1 LSEYKLFV
9 QRIGLVGITNILVAI
24 SGLIL
29 LPIITKNFTTSD
41 YGVWVQ
47 ITTTIA
53 LLPNVA
59 TLGLPYTM
67 VRFLSAEKDIE
78 KIREGFYS
86 LAGVVL
92 ISTTTISL
100 LMLLFSKNIAVALF
114 NGNMN
119 TAILLVP
126 IIFLAC
132 LNAFLLNYFRT
143 FQQMKRYSVFLLIQT
158 YLGLFIASY
167 FAFNGYSITQTAIS
181 LLIANTLTFVIMLI
195 FIISKLGFKIPRF
208 QNLRE
213 YLSFGVPTIPGNIS
227 YWVVDSS
234 DRYVIGM
241 LLGTTFVGYYSPG
254 YTLGNI
260 VIMVLSPF
268 SLLLPAVLPKYYE
281 KNDMEQVQIF
291 LKYSMKFFF
300 LIAIPAAFGLSALSK
315 PILMVITTQAIA
327 LNGYMITPF
336 IALSAL
342 LYGVYGIVSNIL
354 VLEKKTKVVG
364 IVWIL
369 AAILNLA
376 LNIILV
382 PQFGIMGAAV
392 VTLLAYVLAFSI
404 TVIYTNRYFTF
415 DFDLGFIVK
424 STTASALMSL
434 IIFKINPY
442 GILNILITVIICT
455 GIYFALLIILKG
467 IKKEE
472 IGFFKDLIN
481 K

>member
-1 LSEYKLFV
+1 MSEYKLFV

-29 LPIITKNFTTSD
+29 LPIMTKNFSTSD

-67 VRFLSAEKDIE
+67 VRFLSAEKNIE
-78 KIREGFYS
+78 KIKEGFYS

-92 ISTTTISL
+92 ISTTAVSL
-100 LMLLFSKNIAVALF
+100 LMFFFSKNIAVALF

-119 TAILLVP
+119 TAFLLVP

-167 FAFNGYSITQTAIS
+167 FAFNGYTITQTAIG
-181 LLIANTLTFVIMLI
+181 LLIANVMTFIIMLI
-195 FIISKLGFKIPRF
+195 FIVSKLGFKIPKF

-234 DRYVIGM
+234 DRYMIGI

-260 VIMVLSPF
+260 IIMVLSPF

-281 KNDMEQVQIF
+281 NNDMEQVQIF

-300 LIAIPAAFGLSALSK
+300 LIGIPSAFGLSALSK
-315 PILMVITTQAIA
+315 PILMVITTPAIA

-342 LYGVYGIVSNIL
+342 LYGVYGIVSNVLI
-354 VLEKKTKVVG
+354 LEKKTKIVG
-364 IVWIL
+364 TVWIL

-376 LNIILV
+376 LNIIFV
-382 PQFGIMGAAV
+382 PKFGIIGAAA
-392 VTLLAYVLAFSI
+392 VTLLAYILAFLI
-404 TVIYTNRYFTF
+404 TIIYTNKYFTF
-415 DFDLGFIVK
+415 DFDIKFIVK
-424 STTASALMSL
+424 STIASALMYL

-442 GILNILITVIICT
+442 GILNILITVIVCT
-455 GIYFALLIILKG
+455 GIYFVLLIVLKG

-472 IGFFKDLIN
+472 VEFFKKML
-481 K
+481 

>member
-1 LSEYKLFV
+1 MSEYKLFV

-29 LPIITKNFTTSD
+29 LPIMTKNFTTSD

-78 KIREGFYS
+78 RIREGFYS

-92 ISTTTISL
+92 LSTTVISL
-100 LMLLFSKNIAVALF
+100 LMLLFSKTIAAALF

-119 TAILLVP
+119 TAVLLVP

-167 FAFNGYSITQTAIS
+167 FAFNRYNITQTALG
-181 LLIANTLTFVIMLI
+181 LLIANAVTFIIMLI
-195 FIISKLGFKIPRF
+195 FIVSKLGFKIPKF
-208 QNLRE
+208 QNLKE

-234 DRYVIGM
+234 DRYVIGI

-260 VIMVLSPF
+260 IIMVLSPF

-300 LIAIPAAFGLSALSK
+300 LIAIPSAFGLSALSK
-315 PILMVITTQAIA
+315 HILMIITTQAIA

-354 VLEKKTKVVG
+354 VLEKKTKIVG

-369 AAILNLA
+369 AAILNLT

-382 PQFGIMGAAV
+382 PEFGIMGAAA
-392 VTLLAYVLAFSI
+392 VTLLAYILAFII
-404 TVIYTNRYFTF
+404 TVTYTNRYFTF
-415 DFDLGFIVK
+415 DFDLGFIAK
-424 STTASALMSL
+424 STIASALMTMV
-434 IIFKINPY
+434 IFTVNPY
-442 GILNILITVIICT
+442 GILNIIITILICA
-455 GIYFALLIILKG
+455 GIYFTLIIVLKG

-472 IGFFKDLIN
+472 IEFFRNMMKS
-481 K
+481 

>member
-1 LSEYKLFV
+1 MSEYKLFV

-100 LMLLFSKNIAVALF
+100 LMLLFSKNIAIALF

-213 YLSFGVPTIPGNIS
+213 YLSFGVPTIPGNLS

-234 DRYVIGM
+234 DRYVIGI

-260 VIMVLSPF
+260 IIMVLSPF

-281 KNDMEQVQIF
+281 NNDMEQVQIF

-300 LIAIPAAFGLSALSK
+300 LIAIPSAFGLSALSK
-315 PILMVITTQAIA
+315 PILMIITTQAIA

-369 AAILNLA
+369 AAILNLV
-376 LNIILV
+376 LNILLV
-382 PQFGIMGAAV
+382 PKFGILGAAA
-392 VTLLAYVLAFSI
+392 VTLLAYVLAFLI

-424 STTASALMSL
+424 STIASSLMTMV
-434 IIFKINPY
+434 IFAVNPY
-442 GILNILITVIICT
+442 GILNILITIVICT
-455 GIYFALLIILKG
+455 GIYFALLLALKG

-472 IGFFKDLIN
+472 IQFFRN
-481 K
+481 MMNS